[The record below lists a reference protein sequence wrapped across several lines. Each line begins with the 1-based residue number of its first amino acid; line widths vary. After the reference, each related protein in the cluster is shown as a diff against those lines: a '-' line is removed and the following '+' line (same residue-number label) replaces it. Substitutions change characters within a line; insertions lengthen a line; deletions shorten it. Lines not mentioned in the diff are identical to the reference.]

1 MICLSFASLELVVI
15 YFSDDSIYSMIEMN
29 PVINEGLD
37 TLHCEYTAAL
47 PPKPTVNTE
56 SARNFKVIII

>member
-37 TLHCEYTAAL
+37 TLHCSVAA
-47 PPKPTVNTE
+47 KTNGQH
-56 SARNFKVIII
+56 